1 MCVAEVRFAQRVA
14 RGWHA
19 NDRRHAADKVSAE
32 GCYRLAIMDLPKP
45 KLERDPDDRTKY
57 RLLFEI
63 RSATGLDADVFNG
76 EAGGH
81 TWPTELPR
89 PHLDR
94 SKIDVRRLEYE
105 QIQPYIAALRE
116 RVDASNAEL
125 ERGRPEREAQEQES
139 REAWERREQEF
150 AEAQRVIDDFFD

>member
-1 MCVAEVRFAQRVA
+1 M
-14 RGWHA
+14 
-19 NDRRHAADKVSAE
+19 
-32 GCYRLAIMDLPKP
+32 RLTKP

-63 RSATGLDADVFNG
+63 PSATGLDADVFNG

-94 SKIDVRRLEYE
+94 STIDVRRLGYE
-105 QIQPYIAALRE
+105 QIQSFIVALRE
-116 RVDASNAEL
+116 RVDASNAEI
-125 ERGRPEREAQEQES
+125 ERGRPEREAQEQET
-139 REAWERREQEF
+139 REAWQQKEEELTQ
-150 AEAQRVIDDFFD
+150 AQRLIDEFFE